1 MSNITKDLAVLGI
14 KAGLATAPFCGG
26 IAEVFG
32 WAVEGRFVEQRLAK
46 IEGLLGEEAESFL
59 ENLRNLN
66 EHEYF
71 ALRKLLK
78 FHCFEAFPELTSTTA
93 KIIIEY
99 AMNRQSR
106 VGDDQIIEI
115 LCQLNASDII
125 ALKIIKRVIIE
136 KGNGDYSKIIEWS
149 DVSPFRQSDPEG
161 KFKMSD
167 MILSRFETEGST
179 VATEI
184 SDGINALSISFAKL
198 DQLKI
203 INAYHH
209 IYSGLNNNF
218 DIDQFVLTPFG
229 IKILGFIDLDDDN
242 PLSTES

>member
-1 MSNITKDLAVLGI
+1 MSNIAKDLTVLGI

-46 IEGLLGEEAESFL
+46 IESLLDERTELFL
-59 ENLRNLN
+59 DNLRGLN

-71 ALRKLLK
+71 AIRRLLK

-93 KIIIEY
+93 KIIVEY

-115 LCQLNASDII
+115 LCQLNASDIT
-125 ALKIIKRVIIE
+125 ALKIIKKTIIE
-136 KGNGDYSKIIEWS
+136 KGNNDYSKVIEWS

-167 MILSRFETEGST
+167 MILSRFETENGT
-179 VATEI
+179 TATEI
-184 SDGINALSISFAKL
+184 SDRINTLAISFAKL
-198 DQLKI
+198 DQLKV

-229 IKILGFIDLDDDN
+229 IRILSFIDLDDAN
-242 PLSTES
+242 PLAAKS

>member
-1 MSNITKDLAVLGI
+1 MSNIAKDLTVLGI

-46 IEGLLGEEAESFL
+46 IESLLDERTELFL
-59 ENLRNLN
+59 ENLRGLN

-71 ALRKLLK
+71 AIRRLLK

-93 KIIIEY
+93 KIIVEY

-106 VGDDQIIEI
+106 VADDQIIEI
-115 LCQLNASDII
+115 LCQLNASDIT
-125 ALKIIKRVIIE
+125 ALKIIKKTIIE
-136 KGNGDYSKIIEWS
+136 KGNNDYSKVIEWS

-167 MILSRFETEGST
+167 MILSRFETENGT
-179 VATEI
+179 NATEI
-184 SDGINALSISFAKL
+184 SDGINTLAISFAKL
-198 DQLKI
+198 DQLKV

-229 IKILGFIDLDDDN
+229 IRILSFIDLDDAN
-242 PLSTES
+242 PLAAKS

>member
-1 MSNITKDLAVLGI
+1 M
-14 KAGLATAPFCGG
+14 
-26 IAEVFG
+26 
-32 WAVEGRFVEQRLAK
+32 AVEGRFVEQRLAK
-46 IEGLLGEEAESFL
+46 IESLLDERTELFL
-59 ENLRNLN
+59 ENLRGLN

-71 ALRKLLK
+71 AIRRLLK

-93 KIIIEY
+93 KIIVEY

-106 VGDDQIIEI
+106 VADDQIIEI
-115 LCQLNASDII
+115 LCQLNASDIT
-125 ALKIIKRVIIE
+125 ALKIIKKTIIE
-136 KGNGDYSKIIEWS
+136 KGNNDYSKVIEWS

-167 MILSRFETEGST
+167 MILSRFETENGT
-179 VATEI
+179 NATEI
-184 SDGINALSISFAKL
+184 SDGINTLAISFAKL
-198 DQLKI
+198 DQLKV

-229 IKILGFIDLDDDN
+229 IRILSFIDLDDAN
-242 PLSTES
+242 PLAAKS

>member
-1 MSNITKDLAVLGI
+1 MSNIAKDLTVLGI

-46 IEGLLGEEAESFL
+46 IESLLDERTELFL
-59 ENLRNLN
+59 ENLRGLN

-71 ALRKLLK
+71 AIRRLLK

-93 KIIIEY
+93 KIIVEY

-115 LCQLNASDII
+115 LCQLNASDIT
-125 ALKIIKRVIIE
+125 ALKIIKKTIIE
-136 KGNGDYSKIIEWS
+136 KGNNDYSKVIEWS

-167 MILSRFETEGST
+167 MILSRFETENGT
-179 VATEI
+179 TATEI
-184 SDGINALSISFAKL
+184 SDGINTLAISFAKL
-198 DQLKI
+198 DQLKV

-209 IYSGLNNNF
+209 IYSGLNNSF

-229 IKILGFIDLDDDN
+229 IRILSFIDLDDAN
-242 PLSTES
+242 PLAAKS